1 LLGTFVVGGVALV
14 FLGEWALDVI
24 KSQTPLLSK
33 PLILLALL
41 ISFLETNHANA
52 GGILLTKN
60 EVPFFKASLFSG
72 TLTVI
77 LLLVFLNYTNLS
89 VWSLILAPGLAH
101 LFNNWKWPYEVYMQ
115 LQISKIDIKNFIY
128 QLKIRL

>member
-60 EVPFFKASLFSG
+60 EVPFFKAALFSG
-72 TLTVI
+72 VFTVV
-77 LLLVFLNYTNLS
+77 LLLVFLNYTNFGIWGL
-89 VWSLILAPGLAH
+89 LLAQGIAQGCYQ
-101 LFNNWKWPYEVYMQ
+101 NWKWPLVVMRELCMKSSDVVRM
-115 LQISKIDIKNFIY
+115 FA
-128 QLKIRL
+128 LK